1 MESNLRR
8 LPLIT
13 EKPDALYKRLCY
25 MQLTQMTRCAM
36 LIRVM
41 YSDGRFDMVKP
52 NVLDNL
58 LDQQI
63 VTSFKRTNGWAVVGR
78 DAIRSSSRSSYRG
91 TGKASLVRRSNRAT
105 WRSTLFSA
113 GKPVRAAFSREL
125 ACSGSLPVHV
135 FLPSESAHASSSLYP
150 SVNHREIKC
159 RTQWRAIRLEL
170 FHERDIKSQL
180 VTIPFNLL

>member
-1 MESNLRR
+1 
-8 LPLIT
+8 
-13 EKPDALYKRLCY
+13 
-25 MQLTQMTRCAM
+25 M

-91 TGKASLVRRSNRAT
+91 KERR
-105 WRSTLFSA
+105 
-113 GKPVRAAFSREL
+113 
-125 ACSGSLPVHV
+125 
-135 FLPSESAHASSSLYP
+135 
-150 SVNHREIKC
+150 
-159 RTQWRAIRLEL
+159 
-170 FHERDIKSQL
+170 
-180 VTIPFNLL
+180 LL